1 MRCTEDCYWW
11 ACYPCWEM
19 ALCAC
24 SLESSC
30 TTTLKF
36 DSSKGWLRLVE
47 VRWAV
52 SEGIRYVSA
61 CVWVVGLGFSGV
73 RGNRMIHVR
82 RARSVRQRLTESWYG
97 YPLTP
102 ISDQILVKGYRW
114 SKYLLVPPRL
124 SKHPEEDLGAGLII
138 SGTGYAG
145 SGSSYGNVLFV

>member
-1 MRCTEDCYWW
+1 MIG
-11 ACYPCWEM
+11 
-19 ALCAC
+19 
-24 SLESSC
+24 SFVVGSS
-30 TTTLKF
+30 TGRF
-36 DSSKGWLRLVE
+36 VGSFAGRYVGRF
-47 VRWAV
+47 VGRFV
-52 SEGIRYVSA
+52 SGGTRYVSA

>member
-1 MRCTEDCYWW
+1 MCILYGRYVGR
-11 ACYPCWEM
+11 
-19 ALCAC
+19 
-24 SLESSC
+24 
-30 TTTLKF
+30 F
-36 DSSKGWLRLVE
+36 VGRF
-47 VRWAV
+47 V
-52 SEGIRYVSA
+52 SGGTRYVSA

-114 SKYLLVPPRL
+114 SKYLLVPPRP